1 MGHYLWDHCV
11 KSSSPLGVVVDKNV
25 VLHGQLKIWD
35 LFTDP
40 TRQREETC
48 QVLLYMYKLYIF
60 INFLLFYWQYSSY
73 IHKTNRA
80 VKYNCKIK
88 PKYPSQT
95 YRMVSMISCA
105 ASWCLSW
112 GKRKEMLSYKQGPK
126 LLFTYSLVTRLP
138 IWNMTCSFPSTRNK
152 FLQLQQKPV
161 WEGSLITTVAHSC
174 THSSQ
179 CAYVSMNAKQDL
191 YLCTKVEKKKKKKG
205 LIHTQKKQKA
215 CCHVTTLSII
225 YYS

>member
-1 MGHYLWDHCV
+1 MIIFWLLLISRPLFTMIPNGPYLWDHCV
-11 KSSSPLGVVVDKNV
+11 KSSLPLGVVVDKNV

-35 LFTDP
+35 LFTHP
-40 TRQREETC
+40 AKQREETC
-48 QVLLYMYKLYIF
+48 QVLLCRCVKYIYIYTHIILYT
-60 INFLLFYWQYSSY
+60 LYYWQYTSY

-95 YRMVSMISCA
+95 YRIVSMISCA

-126 LLFTYSLVTRLP
+126 LLFTYSLVARLL
-138 IWNMTCSFPSTRNK
+138 IWNMTCSFPATRNK

-161 WEGSLITTVAHSC
+161 WEGSLITTVTHSC

-179 CAYVSMNAKQDL
+179 CAFKQINKSVGRTCPDK
-191 YLCTKVEKKKKKKG
+191 Y
-205 LIHTQKKQKA
+205 IM
-215 CCHVTTLSII
+215 SP
-225 YYS
+225 